1 MKRQSKQKEKMPAK
15 HVSDKGLVS
24 RIHKER
30 LQLTNLKKKIP
41 KHTISERGNKIC
53 ENLKKYYVRTWKYRN
68 KSTINK
74 QRDA

>member
-1 MKRQSKQKEKMPAK
+1 MPAK

-41 KHTISERGNKIC
+41 KHTISEQGNKIC
-53 ENLKKYYVRTWKYRN
+53 ENLKKYYVRT
-68 KSTINK
+68 
-74 QRDA
+74 